1 MQYNHISNLLNQ
13 IETHTCD
20 IRNVITENKKTD
32 DNNIK
37 VIEDLTQK
45 IQFMKQ
51 NQEELTSVSAIV
63 GAKNNIIRLEN
74 ENLLLK
80 KKILFLQNEISTMK
94 ECNKKCTEKTT
105 SHHSVSNDELVSN
118 DEPVS
123 DEEELDLY
131 EYTWN
136 NLTYYLDDNDNIYE
150 KLQDESVGEQIG
162 TLTLSN
168 HVKKPKWI

>member
-1 MQYNHISNLLNQ
+1 MQYNYIINILNQ
-13 IETHTCD
+13 IDTHTCD
-20 IRNVITENKKTD
+20 IRNVVTENKKYD
-32 DNNIK
+32 DNNNK

-63 GAKNNIIRLEN
+63 AAKNNIARLEN
-74 ENLLLK
+74 ENLLFK
-80 KKILFLQNEISTMK
+80 KKIIFLQNEISTLKVKCK
-94 ECNKKCTEKTT
+94 ENTNHCV
-105 SHHSVSNDELVSN
+105 SHHEHVSNYELISDE
-118 DEPVS
+118 
-123 DEEELDLY
+123 EEELDLY

-136 NLTYYLDDNDNIYE
+136 NITYYLDDNDNIYE

-168 HVKKPKWI
+168 HVKKPKWN